1 MCKSLKIN
9 RRNVL
14 RVIGDYE
21 VTGTDLHRC
30 AVGIIAFIGG
40 HPCQTGKVEDIL
52 VKLVQQ
58 GSVVLR
64 DATLRCADAKKY
76 AKKLAE
82 QEDAL
87 RRERARAAS
96 HRAGGIKR
104 LSQFDLK
111 DPEWDPNELTDDEK
125 DYLVWVEST
134 LCPSGSGFNTEQD
147 AIDAAERMRTA
158 EIVGLMLEQL
168 KDDRRD
174 MGLLP
179 A

>member
-30 AVGIIAFIGG
+30 AVGVIALIGG
-40 HPCQTGKVEDIL
+40 HPCQVRKVEDIL
-52 VKLVQQ
+52 VKLLQQ

-64 DATLRCADAKKY
+64 DATLRRADAKKY

-82 QEDAL
+82 QEHAL

-104 LSQFDLK
+104 LSQFELE
-111 DPEWDPNELTDDEK
+111 DPEWDPNELTEYEK
-125 DYLVWVEST
+125 EYLAWVEST
-134 LCPSGSGFNTEQD
+134 LCRSGSGFNSEED
-147 AIDAAERMRTA
+147 AVDAAERTRTT